1 MNIKFGNLGIVFGG
15 LALML
20 ALVHF
25 WGGPFSPQPTM
36 ETVVAEKAASLRQ
49 AAIDA
54 LSGKKVVETTYR
66 KKIDADSIINI
77 VTAILGGIALIL
89 GVVSF
94 TQKEPTRVAGGAA
107 ILGVSAIA
115 FQFIAM
121 AVMVLLAILLISA
134 VLSSIGVG

>member
-1 MNIKFGNLGIVFGG
+1 MKYKFGDCGIVFGG

-54 LSGKKVVETTYR
+54 FNGKSVVETTYK

-77 VTAILGGIALIL
+77 VTAVLGGIALIL

-94 TQKEPTRVAGGAA
+94 AQDEPIRVAGGAA

-121 AVMVLLAILLISA
+121 VVMIMLAILLIGV